1 MPPVGACVRSLIV
14 IALLPALAAAQS
26 TRAEEIAEAQAE
38 KAANPPD
45 DAPGWLERT
54 VVSLRRAAVES
65 PSGPYP
71 IIDSVYS
78 GGGFAVGGGYRQYVG
93 DRTYLKARGLYSI
106 EQYWSI
112 EGAVVSPGHRRDT
125 LDVEAAA
132 SFVDATEVA
141 YYGLGPDN
149 DEDDRANFRQ
159 RRTIIG
165 GQATLRPRRPLLFGA
180 ALAAENYDISD
191 GRGDEL
197 PVDEVYDETTAPGLG
212 LSPDYA
218 HSTLS
223 AGLDWRPAAGYARRG
238 GAYGLAYHRFDR
250 SAGYAF
256 ERVDV
261 DFVQHLPLLRETYVL
276 SAHARVQ
283 SVLPGDAAPYF
294 LLPSLGGGSTLR
306 AYTSFRYR
314 DRHSLL
320 VQGEFRWVPNR
331 LGLDMALFWDGGT
344 VAPEFDKLAA
354 RAFAHDVGVG
364 LRLHTPLSTPI
375 RVELAWGADGV
386 KAVFAGKAAF

>member
-1 MPPVGACVRSLIV
+1 M
-14 IALLPALAAAQS
+14 
-26 TRAEEIAEAQAE
+26 
-38 KAANPPD
+38 
-45 DAPGWLERT
+45 
-54 VVSLRRAAVES
+54 
-65 PSGPYP
+65 
-71 IIDSVYS
+71 
-78 GGGFAVGGGYRQYVG
+78 
-93 DRTYLKARGLYSI
+93 
-106 EQYWSI
+106 
-112 EGAVVSPGHRRDT
+112 H
-125 LDVEAAA
+125 
-132 SFVDATEVA
+132 
-141 YYGLGPDN
+141 
-149 DEDDRANFRQ
+149 
-159 RRTIIG
+159 RTILG
-165 GQATLRPRRPLLFGA
+165 GQATLRPRRPLVFGA
-180 ALAAENYDISD
+180 ALAAELYDISD
-191 GRGDEL
+191 GKGDEL

-256 ERVDV
+256 ERLDV